1 MNIKEIFAER
11 LTQLRE
17 DSGLSR
23 QKVADDLQIS
33 RASLEYYEKAKRAPD
48 IEILHKIAEYFNTSS
63 DYLIGRTPDKTI
75 DIELQAVCKYTGLSE
90 KAIHNLTEM
99 KENKFKVNLL
109 FENKAVEDIIQHLS
123 EIERL
128 EIAKRYFDL
137 VINPIANGDE
147 FYDNLALNNVK
158 LCKFHCDNMVK
169 TFPNYK
175 QNCES
180 CDRHIKFDK
189 DYILELICKEF
200 HFTLSDFGVMGNYCP
215 EYLSED
221 YQDKLDLEEFK
232 LTKSI
237 ARIVAETKENSNCSA
252 YFIGENTYVRK
263 ELINELQELEAMVK
277 REEVSY
283 NNGKLKNWS
292 EDDYAEQMAE
302 WKAKIAAIQIFLEK
316 YDVNFKLKK
325 DLLRKVNP

>member
-63 DYLIGRTPDKTI
+63 DYLIGRAPDKTI
-75 DIELQAVCKYTGLSE
+75 DMELQAVCKYTGLSE

-109 FENKAVEDIIQHLS
+109 FENKAVEDIIRHLS

-128 EIAKRYFDL
+128 EIAKRYFDI
-137 VINPIANGDE
+137 VINPIANVDD
-147 FYDNLALNNVK
+147 FYDNLTLNNVK
-158 LCKFHCDNMVK
+158 LCKFHCDNRVK
-169 TFPNYK
+169 TFPDFR

-180 CDRHIKFDK
+180 CNRNIKFVDK
-189 DYILELICKEF
+189 DYIFKLILKAF
-200 HFTLSDFGVMGNYCP
+200 DNTLSDFGMMFEFCP

-237 ARIVAETKENSNCSA
+237 AKIVAETKENSNCSA
-252 YFIGENTYVRK
+252 YFIEKNTSVRK
-263 ELINELQELEAMVK
+263 ELINKLQELEAMVK

-283 NNGKLKNWS
+283 NNGELKYWS
-292 EDDYAEQMAE
+292 EDDFDEQMAE
-302 WKAKIAAIQIFLEK
+302 WKAKITAIQIFLEK

-325 DLLRKVNP
+325 GNGENG